1 MGKNKIIARQ
11 GTEQIERKDLV
22 SEALYNYRRRE
33 VATGHSQ
40 AEGELKMVHRDLPE
54 SLPEAD
60 MSYRSS
66 SSLLEHVAMLGTCD
80 LQRTES

>member
-40 AEGELKMVHRDLPE
+40 AEGELKMVHRDLP
-54 SLPEAD
+54 
-60 MSYRSS
+60 
-66 SSLLEHVAMLGTCD
+66 
-80 LQRTES
+80 